1 MYNHERPR
9 KDRSWWPVIVAA
21 VIGAIATIVVGF
33 VANTAGALHITVAP
47 LPTHTLRITQPP
59 APTVTVTVTS
69 GTSGGTGSASCV
81 QGQNC
86 RVWNLSAPMGAN
98 AGAPT
103 GIEFNQGQVLLNTDG
118 DLDFEASS
126 DGTPELAQDSS
137 QAYSLD
143 VTAQNASKQQ
153 CLSATTSHPDANSI
167 INFHTG
173 LLFCI
178 VSGDDSGVALVEE
191 TAPLGSSN
199 ILKLKE
205 TFWPTQNS

>member
-33 VANTAGALHITVAP
+33 AANRAGALHITVAP
-47 LPTHTLRITQPP
+47 LPTHTVRITQPP

-69 GTSGGTGSASCV
+69 GTSGGTGSASCL

-86 RVWNLSAPMGAN
+86 KVWNLAVPMGTN
-98 AGAPT
+98 DSGPT
-103 GIEFNQGQVLLNTDG
+103 GIEFNQGQVLLNTNA
-118 DLDFEASS
+118 DLEFEASS
-126 DGTPELAQDSS
+126 IGTPELAQGSS
-137 QAYSLD
+137 QAYSVA
-143 VTAQNASKQQ
+143 VTAQNASKQHCQ
-153 CLSATTSHPDANSI
+153 SATTSHPDANPI

-178 VSGDDSGVALVEE
+178 VPEDDSGVALVEE